1 MMGGGQ
7 AIMIW
12 FIGSGIAC
20 VLLLAWAAIAGLGAS
35 GAGPERS
42 GTQRPGTGRQRLLA
56 LTLLA
61 LTGILAI
68 LPSGLGRMRRDY
80 AFPFSQTLFLGAT
93 LCLLSAVI
101 ALWKLRRLPELS
113 RSADLAIAAC
123 LNLWLALWA
132 TLTPLSY
139 L

>member
-1 MMGGGQ
+1 MAGGQ
-7 AIMIW
+7 AVMLW

-20 VLLLAWAAIAGLGAS
+20 VLLLAWAAIVGLGAAGTAAS
-35 GAGPERS
+35 GRH
-42 GTQRPGTGRQRLLA
+42 RLLA

-61 LTGILAI
+61 LTAALAI
-68 LPSGLGRMRRDY
+68 LPSGLGHLRRSY

-101 ALWKLRRLPELS
+101 VLWRLRRQPDTA

>member
-1 MMGGGQ
+1 MMAAGH
-7 AIMIW
+7 AVTLW
-12 FIGSGIAC
+12 FIASGIAC
-20 VLLLAWAAIAGLGAS
+20 VLLLAWAAVVGLGA
-35 GAGPERS
+35 
-42 GTQRPGTGRQRLLA
+42 GRHRALA

-61 LTGILAI
+61 LTGALAI
-68 LPSGLGRMRRDY
+68 MPSGLGQLRSSY
-80 AFPFSQTLFLGAT
+80 AFPYTQTLFIGAT

-101 ALWKLRRLPELS
+101 LLWRMRREATIR
-113 RSADLAIAAC
+113 RSADLGIAAC